1 MARKSKLEKTV
12 DKQRKNHPVAFFLV
26 VLFLLLGAL
35 GGYFTLK
42 FLTKEDC
49 FLVLGEQTIYLDLG
63 ESFVDDGVKIIAFG
77 KDISSNVKIERDENF
92 MTNLSGLFVV
102 GEGSGHAGGI
112 TSSGQDGIKC
122 GEKVVEFLK
131 SLTN

>member
-12 DKQRKNHPVAFFLV
+12 DKQRKYHPVAFFLV
-26 VLFLLLGAL
+26 ILFLLLGAL

-77 KDISSNVKIERDENF
+77 KDISSDVKIERDENF
-92 MTNLSGLFVV
+92 DENVAGRYYVKYTIDNLRYKGVVKYRYVVFVDGNEEAGVV
-102 GEGSGHAGGI
+102 G
-112 TSSGQDGIKC
+112 
-122 GEKVVEFLK
+122 
-131 SLTN
+131 

>member
-92 MTNLSGLFVV
+92 DENVAGRYYVKYTIDNLRYKGVVKYRYVVFVDENEEAGVV
-102 GEGSGHAGGI
+102 G
-112 TSSGQDGIKC
+112 
-122 GEKVVEFLK
+122 
-131 SLTN
+131 

>member
-26 VLFLLLGAL
+26 ILFLLLGDL

-77 KDISSNVKIERDENF
+77 EDISSDVKIERDENF
-92 MTNLSGLFVV
+92 DENVAGRYYVKYTIDNLRYKGVVKYRYVVFVDGNEEAGVV
-102 GEGSGHAGGI
+102 G
-112 TSSGQDGIKC
+112 
-122 GEKVVEFLK
+122 
-131 SLTN
+131 